1 MHRGEVAPWATCGH
15 REGQSKAEP
24 AVAGTWTGMGV
35 DVECCTHGCTRFFPA
50 AKRGG
55 RCPLGIQLVAVEVT
69 WAFAAG
75 VTFVLLKALDA
86 TLGLR
91 VSLEEEQMGLDLS
104 QHNEAGYS
112 ML

>member
-1 MHRGEVAPWATCGH
+1 M
-15 REGQSKAEP
+15 
-24 AVAGTWTGMGV
+24 
-35 DVECCTHGCTRFFPA
+35 
-50 AKRGG
+50 
-55 RCPLGIQLVAVEVT
+55 AVEVT

-91 VSLEEEQMGLDLS
+91 VSLEEEQMGLDLI

>member
-1 MHRGEVAPWATCGH
+1 
-15 REGQSKAEP
+15 
-24 AVAGTWTGMGV
+24 
-35 DVECCTHGCTRFFPA
+35 
-50 AKRGG
+50 
-55 RCPLGIQLVAVEVT
+55 VAVGVT

-104 QHNEAGYS
+104 QHNAAGYS
-112 ML
+112 MLSYAAAYRARPACGADRAWRARHIRLGHLYRPGGTRS